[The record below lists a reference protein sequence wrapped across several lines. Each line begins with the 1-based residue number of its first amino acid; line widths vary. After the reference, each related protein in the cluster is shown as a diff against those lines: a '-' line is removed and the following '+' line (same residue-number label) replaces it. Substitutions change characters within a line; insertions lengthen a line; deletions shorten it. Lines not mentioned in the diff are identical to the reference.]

1 MADKHVSK
9 IDQLD
14 QLDKAIKD
22 AHIKYKSIE
31 TNIEQIDKEIAVLS
45 PRKSELEQNIEFHKS
60 AGTVP
65 IAHEYKKAKAELS
78 KVTAR
83 LIFITADQKKAREA
97 CKQIEQIVEKLKR
110 DHTALLKTSDDN
122 ILRPIFGGT
131 HGKR

>member
-22 AHIKYKSIE
+22 SHIKYKSIE
-31 TNIEQIDKEIAVLS
+31 TNIEQIDKEIAVLA
-45 PRKSELEQNIEFHKS
+45 PRKTELEQNIEFHKS

-78 KVTAR
+78 KVIAR
-83 LIFITADQKKAREA
+83 LIFITADQKEG
-97 CKQIEQIVEKLKR
+97 
-110 DHTALLKTSDDN
+110 S
-122 ILRPIFGGT
+122 
-131 HGKR
+131 